1 MSETSKT
8 ERSLLGKFLLWRA
21 KNIPHQ
27 RFVLL
32 LSIVVGVLAGLAAVI
47 IKWTVHLVQRLLENQ
62 IIASYYTFW
71 YFLFPILGILLVVI
85 FVRYIVKQPVGHG
98 VSGVLYAIS
107 KNNGIMKRYQMF
119 ASIVASSLTVG
130 FGGSVGL
137 EGPTITA
144 GTATGS
150 NLAQLLHLNY
160 RTRILLI
167 GCAAA
172 GTMAAIFKAPIAA
185 IVFAIEVFM
194 LDLTFASLVPL
205 LLASVAA
212 VLIGYAFHGEDY
224 ILPLV
229 VQDVFEMNQI
239 VWYVAFGLLCGIMSV
254 YFSEVFFFVE
264 KSFSR
269 LKGWLARL
277 LIAGLM
283 LGLLIFLFPPL
294 FGEGFKMINNLLAG
308 NEAIL
313 FENSLFSHYEGEI
326 GMVLIILA
334 AVVLLK
340 IFATALT
347 FAAGGVGGIFAPT
360 LFMGSALGYLFSR
373 SVNAFSNFSIPVSNF
388 TLVGM
393 AGILAGVL
401 HAPLTAIFLI
411 AELTGGYQLFIPLMV
426 TTGIS
431 FALSRSLR
439 PHSVYTSQLAKRGEL
454 LTHHKD
460 KLVLNRLMLSKLVER
475 NFHEVS
481 EDMSLGELVKVVS
494 TSKRNIFP
502 VLDEQNGL
510 LGIVTLDDIR
520 EVMFEP
526 ELYETKTVHHFM
538 RDPMGI
544 VQITDGMELVVE
556 KFKLTGAWNLAVMDG
571 EKYVGF
577 ISKSKLFTSYR
588 SMLVKFSDD

>member
-1 MSETSKT
+1 MSEKNKA

-21 KNIPHQ
+21 KNIPHE
-27 RFVLL
+27 RFVYLL
-32 LSIVVGVLAGLAAVI
+32 AVVVGMLAGLAAVI
-47 IKWTVHLVQRLLENQ
+47 IKSSVHLVQRLLENQ

-71 YFLFPILGILLVVI
+71 YFLFPIAGILLVVL
-85 FVRYIVKQPVGHG
+85 FVRYLIKQPVGHG
-98 VSGVLYAIS
+98 VSGVLFAIS

-119 ASIVASSLTVG
+119 ASLVASSLTVG

-150 NLAQLLHLNY
+150 NLAQMLHLNY

-194 LDLTFASLVPL
+194 LDLTFASLLPL

-212 VLIGYAFHGEDY
+212 VLTGYFFMGEDY
-224 ILPLV
+224 IFPFV
-229 VQDVFEMNQI
+229 VQDVFQMNQLP
-239 VWYVAFGLLCGIMSV
+239 WYIMFGVMCGLMSV

-264 KSFSR
+264 RSFSR
-269 LKGWLARL
+269 LKGWVERL

-294 FGEGFKMINNLLAG
+294 FGEGFKMINSLLAG
-308 NEAIL
+308 NEAVL

-326 GMVLIILA
+326 GMVLLILA
-334 AVVLLK
+334 AIVLLK

-439 PHSVYTSQLAKRGEL
+439 QHSVYTSQLAKRGEL

-475 NFHEVS
+475 NLSAVR
-481 EDMSLGELVKVVS
+481 EDMTLGELVKAVS
-494 TSKRNIFP
+494 ASKRNIFP

-526 ELYETKTVHHFM
+526 ELYETKTVHDFM
-538 RDPMGI
+538 RDPMGT
-544 VQITDGMELVVE
+544 VQISDGMELVVE
-556 KFKLTGAWNLAVMDG
+556 KFKLTGAWNLVVMDG
-571 EKYVGF
+571 NQYVGF
-577 ISKSKLFTSYR
+577 ISKAKLFTSYR